1 MKALERDTKV
11 RLSNNPTGELIKGIG
26 LKMPLLWRCGSVKR
40 KQITT
45 KIRF

>member
-1 MKALERDTKV
+1 MKALERDTKL
-11 RLSNNPTGELIKGIG
+11 RLSNNPTGELIKVIG
-26 LKMPLLWRCGSVKR
+26 LKMPLLWRFGSIKR